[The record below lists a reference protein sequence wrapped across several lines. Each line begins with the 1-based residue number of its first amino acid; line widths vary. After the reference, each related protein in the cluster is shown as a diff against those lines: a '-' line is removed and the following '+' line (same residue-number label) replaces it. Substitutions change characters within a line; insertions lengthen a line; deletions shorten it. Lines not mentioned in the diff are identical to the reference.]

1 MTSAGRIRPTGLA
14 AVTGVLGLL
23 ALVTPLGGAEYPASR
38 IGALLAFAAAVE
50 VLHSF
55 RRSTPSSRGTG
66 TAGGMISMAIAL
78 FLINAP
84 FLAAQALRVVIAGWF
99 SIDAVR
105 CIVAVVRS
113 RESRERSTAALGVI
127 GNLVVVLLI
136 LLARGWLLTLGRRD
150 RRRAAHLRHHVEH
163 PRRAGLHERGER

>member
-38 IGALLAFAAAVE
+38 IGALLALAAAVE

-66 TAGGMISMAIAL
+66 R
-78 FLINAP
+78 P
-84 FLAAQALRVVIAGWF
+84 AA
-99 SIDAVR
+99 
-105 CIVAVVRS
+105 
-113 RESRERSTAALGVI
+113 
-127 GNLVVVLLI
+127 
-136 LLARGWLLTLGRRD
+136 
-150 RRRAAHLRHHVEH
+150 
-163 PRRAGLHERGER
+163 